1 MNQPQNKN
9 YILYQIYAEAVDT
22 NCYIFGSKKT
32 KEVAI
37 VDPGSDSEKIRE
49 LLKKEQLTPLFIINT
64 HGHIDHIGAN
74 CDFDLPIYIHKRDGN
89 FLTNPLLSL
98 AALYGNFKKLQK
110 ATRLLED
117 DDIIKIADVSLK
129 VIHTP
134 GHTPGS
140 ISLFYDDI
148 LLSGDTL
155 FADGVGRTDLPYGN
169 SKQISES
176 IKNKLF
182 CLDDS
187 IVVFPGHGEKTT
199 IAQEKRNNTWA

>member
-1 MNQPQNKN
+1 MKLETFSLGPLSTNSYVLSDKGEAILFDCGGEPDFILDYLEKN
-9 YILYQIYAEAVDT
+9 NLKLKYIL
-22 NCYIFGSKKT
+22 
-32 KEVAI
+32 
-37 VDPGSDSEKIRE
+37 
-49 LLKKEQLTPLFIINT
+49 LT
-64 HGHIDHIGAN
+64 HGHFDHIGAN
-74 CDFDLPIYIHKRDGN
+74 CDFELPVYIHKRDGN

-98 AALYGNFKKLQK
+98 AVLCGNFKGSQK

-140 ISLFYDDI
+140 ISLLYDNI

-187 IVVFPGHGEKTT
+187 VVVFPGHGEKTT
-199 IAQEKRNNTWA
+199 IAQEKRNNTWV